1 MQPIKNR
8 ILLTISS
15 FIVAFNIGCGPDAG
29 ALSSSS
35 SKEPIV
41 DFRAIASLSDDVSEF
56 SSVLI
61 KIRLLNS
68 NTDILKF
75 GISTPEEHQS
85 RLNYYRVDFKY
96 DVKLIS
102 QGDTI
107 PCYDLHAER
116 LYMDLPYM
124 NFIATFHHPVSAEDE
139 IMIHDVVYTSKDVFV
154 AIEQNEQSQ

>member
-1 MQPIKNR
+1 MQMIKNR
-8 ILLTISS
+8 ILLIISS
-15 FIVAFNIGCGPDAG
+15 FIVAFTIGCGPDTS
-29 ALSSSS
+29 ALSFSG
-35 SKEPIV
+35 SKEPVI
-41 DFRAIASLSDDVSEF
+41 DFRALTSLSGEVSDF
-56 SSVLI
+56 NQVLI

-68 NTDILKF
+68 NADILKF

-102 QGDTI
+102 NGDTI

-124 NFIATFHHPVSAEDE
+124 NFIATFHHSISTQDE
-139 IMIHDVVYTSKDVFV
+139 IMIHDMVYTSKDVFV
-154 AIEQNEQSQ
+154 GIEQNEQTQ